1 MHKNRQEQPPM
12 PDTKGISPMKTH
24 LRMKAAVALCLLLA
38 LLSALLCAGCTDTDA
53 ANSAA
58 GSSSQTQNDASSA
71 PNDQLVQTNEF
82 QGQTVKIYTAAF
94 NEGYVTEIGSNADNE
109 NCPDALSEAIVNRTQ
124 LVEDTYGIDIE
135 ETILVDP
142 KRYGGTFLTAVREFA
157 TAGTFEYDIY
167 YPCLLDAGSMAAE
180 GLLLDLNNAPGI
192 RIQNS
197 WWDQIIIQDTTIDGK
212 TYYLTGDIGLRAKNA
227 AGFIYFNKNLFDQHG
242 IPYPYQTVRDMQ
254 WTIDAVLN
262 IISAASISQDLDRDG
277 VITYHD
283 MYGWSGQN
291 GDIHTL
297 FYASGE
303 RIAKSDEQNNLSITV
318 YNVRSAGVVDKIIS
332 LMQNDAEYVL
342 GDDFFNES
350 PTPMVLLEETFKAD
364 RCLFYSGNTETAL
377 RLGDMEGDFGI
388 LPMPMYDTTQ
398 GQYYTM
404 IGAWSANAYC
414 IPYGMS
420 EAQSYRAQVILDALG
435 GYSVDTVAKAYYDVV
450 LQYQKLR
457 SDEDVEMLK
466 LIFSSA
472 GTDLGHIYSIGGI
485 PAMLTA
491 QASATPGQFASSY
504 QALEGAADA
513 ALADLINT
521 FEQLDH

>member
-1 MHKNRQEQPPM
+1 MNIHLHKR
-12 PDTKGISPMKTH
+12 
-24 LRMKAAVALCLLLA
+24 AAVALCLLLA
-38 LLSALLCAGCTDTDA
+38 MLFALLCAGCNDA
-53 ANSAA
+53 PAESTAA
-58 GSSSQTQNDASSA
+58 GSDSPSQDETESA
-71 PNDQLVQTNEF
+71 PSDLFVQTDEF
-82 QGQTVKIYTAAF
+82 QGQTIRVFTAAF
-94 NEGYVTEIGSNADNE
+94 NDAYVTEIGNNAENE
-109 NCPDALSEAIVNRTQ
+109 ACPAALSEAIVNRTQ
-124 LVEDTYGIDIE
+124 LVEAAYGVTIE
-135 ETILVDP
+135 ETIQIDP
-142 KRYGGTFLTAVREFA
+142 KRYGGSFLVAVREFA
-157 TAGTFEYDIY
+157 TAGTFDYDIY
-167 YPCLLDAGSMAAE
+167 YPCLLDAGSMAAD
-180 GLLLDLNNAPGI
+180 GLLLNLNGAPGI

-197 WWDQIIIQDTTIDGK
+197 WWDQIIIQDTSIGGK

-242 IPYPYQTVRDMQ
+242 IAYPYQTVRDMQ
-254 WTIDAVLN
+254 WTIDEILE
-262 IISAASISQDLDRDG
+262 IISSANISQDLDSDG

-283 MYGWSGQN
+283 MYGWGGQN
-291 GDIHTL
+291 GDMHNL
-297 FYASGE
+297 FYSSGE
-303 RIAKSDEQNNLSITV
+303 RIAKADEQGDLAITV
-318 YNVRSAGVVDKIIS
+318 YNARSANVVDKIIS

-350 PTPMVLLEETFKAD
+350 PTPMVLLEDTFKSD

-388 LPMPMYDTTQ
+388 LPMPMYDSTQ

-404 IGAWSANAYC
+404 IGGWSSNAYC

-435 GYSVDTVAKAYYDVV
+435 AYSVDTVAKAYYDVV

-466 LIFSSA
+466 LIFSCA

-504 QALEGAADA
+504 QAVESAAEA
-513 ALADLINT
+513 ALADLIYT

>member
-1 MHKNRQEQPPM
+1 MKNLHK
-12 PDTKGISPMKTH
+12 
-24 LRMKAAVALCLLLA
+24 KATVSLCLLLA
-38 LLSALLCAGCTDTDA
+38 MLFVLVCAGCNDTAADNSTPESNSPAQSDTPSAPEDQFVQTDA
-53 ANSAA
+53 
-58 GSSSQTQNDASSA
+58 
-71 PNDQLVQTNEF
+71 F
-82 QGQTVKIYTAAF
+82 QGQTIKVFTAAF
-94 NEGYVTEIGSNADNE
+94 NDAYVTEIGSNADNE

-124 LVEDTYGIDIE
+124 LVEDTYGVTIE
-135 ETILVDP
+135 ETIEIDP
-142 KRYGGTFLTAVREFA
+142 KRYGGSFLTAVRQFA
-157 TAGTFEYDIY
+157 TAGTFDYDIY

-180 GLLLDLNNAPGI
+180 GLLLDLAHAPGI

-197 WWDQIIIQDTTIDGK
+197 WWDQIIIQDTTIGGK

-227 AGFIYFNKNLFDQHG
+227 AGCIYFNKNLFDQHG
-242 IPYPYQTVRDMQ
+242 IPYPYQTVRDME
-254 WTIDAVLN
+254 WTLDEVLS
-262 IISAASISQDLDRDG
+262 IISTAGISQELDGDG

-283 MYGWSGQN
+283 MYGWGGQN
-291 GDIHTL
+291 GDVHNL
-297 FYASGE
+297 FYSSGE
-303 RIAKSDEQNNLSITV
+303 RIAKSDEQGNLSITV
-318 YNVRSAGVVDKIIS
+318 YNTRSSGVVDKILS

-350 PTPMVLLEETFKAD
+350 PTPMVMLEETFKAD

-404 IGAWSANAYC
+404 IGGWSSNAYC

-420 EAQSYRAQVILDALG
+420 EEQSYRAEVILDALG
-435 GYSVDTVAKAYYDVV
+435 AYSVDTVAKAYYDVV

-485 PAMLTA
+485 PSMLTQ
-491 QASATPGQFASSY
+491 QASLTPGQFASSY
-504 QALEGAADA
+504 QALESAAND
-513 ALADLINT
+513 ALADLIFT

>member
-1 MHKNRQEQPPM
+1 MR
-12 PDTKGISPMKTH
+12 SH
-24 LRMKAAVALCLLLA
+24 LQKRAAVALCLLFA
-38 LLSALLCAGCTDTDA
+38 LLFALLCAGCVDAAESGAPESSSPPQSDTESAPSDLFVQTDA
-53 ANSAA
+53 
-58 GSSSQTQNDASSA
+58 
-71 PNDQLVQTNEF
+71 F
-82 QGQTVKIYTAAF
+82 QGQTVRVFTAAF
-94 NEGYVTEIGSNADNE
+94 NDAYVTEIGNNADNE
-109 NCPDALSEAIVNRTQ
+109 ACPAALSEAIVNRTQ
-124 LVEDTYGIDIE
+124 LVEAAYGITIE
-135 ETILVDP
+135 ETIEIDP
-142 KRYGGTFLTAVREFA
+142 KRYGGSFLTAVREFA
-157 TAGTFEYDIY
+157 TAGTFDYDIY

-180 GLLLDLNNAPGI
+180 GLLLNLQGAPGI

-197 WWDQIIIQDTTIDGK
+197 WWDQIIIQDTSIGGK

-227 AGFIYFNKNLFDQHG
+227 AGFIYFNKNLFNQNG
-242 IPYPYQTVRDMQ
+242 IAYPYQTVRDMK
-254 WTIDAVLN
+254 WTIDEVLE
-262 IISAASISQDLDRDG
+262 IISAAHLSQDLDSDG

-283 MYGWSGQN
+283 MYGWGGQN
-291 GDIHTL
+291 GDMHNL
-297 FYASGE
+297 FYSSGE
-303 RIAKSDEQNNLSITV
+303 RIAKADEQGDLSITV
-318 YNVRSAGVVDKIIS
+318 YNARSANVVDKIIS

-350 PTPMVLLEETFKAD
+350 PTPMVMLEETFKSD

-404 IGAWSANAYC
+404 IGGWSSNAYC

-420 EAQSYRAQVILDALG
+420 EEQSYRAQVILDALG
-435 GYSVDTVAKAYYDVV
+435 AYSVDTVAKAYYDVV

-466 LIFSSA
+466 LIFSCA

-491 QASATPGQFASSY
+491 QASGTPGQFASSY
-504 QALEGAADA
+504 QAVESAAET
-513 ALADLINT
+513 ALADLIYT
-521 FEQLDH
+521 FEQLEH

>member
-1 MHKNRQEQPPM
+1 MKNHLHKR
-12 PDTKGISPMKTH
+12 T
-24 LRMKAAVALCLLLA
+24 AAALCLLLA
-38 LLSALLCAGCTDTDA
+38 MLFTLLCAGCGDA
-53 ANSAA
+53 STESSAA
-58 GSSSQTQNDASSA
+58 GNSSPASSDNTVTT
-71 PNDQLVQTNEF
+71 NDLFVKTDEF
-82 QGQTVKIYTAAF
+82 QGQTVKVFTAAF
-94 NEGYVTEIGSNADNE
+94 NDAYVTEIGDNVNNE
-109 NCPDALSEAIVNRTQ
+109 TCPDALREAIVNRTQ
-124 LVEDTYGIDIE
+124 LVEDAYGVTIE
-135 ETILVDP
+135 ETILIDP
-142 KRYGGTFLTAVREFA
+142 KRYGGSFLTAVREFA
-157 TAGTFEYDIY
+157 TAGTFDYDIY

-180 GLLLDLNNAPGI
+180 GLLLNLNGAPGI

-197 WWDQIIIQDTTIDGK
+197 WWDQIIIQDTSIGGK

-227 AGFIYFNKNLFDQHG
+227 AACIYFNKNLFDQYG
-242 IPYPYQTVRDMQ
+242 IKYPYQTVRDLQ
-254 WTIDAVLN
+254 WTLDEVLE
-262 IISAASISQDLDRDG
+262 IISSVGLSTELDGDG

-283 MYGWSGQN
+283 MYGWGGQN
-291 GDIHTL
+291 GDMHNL
-297 FYASGE
+297 FYSSGE
-303 RIAKSDEQNNLSITV
+303 RIAKSDEQGQLSITV
-318 YNVRSAGVVDKIIS
+318 YNNRSANVVDKIIS

-350 PTPMVLLEETFKAD
+350 PTPMVLLEDTFKSD

-388 LPMPMYDTTQ
+388 LPVPMYDTTQ

-404 IGAWSANAYC
+404 IGAWSSNAYC

-420 EAQSYRAQVILDALG
+420 EEQSYRAQVILDALG
-435 GYSVDTVAKAYYDVV
+435 AYSVDTVATAYYDVV

-466 LIFSSA
+466 LIFGST

-485 PAMLTA
+485 PSMLTA

-504 QALEGAADA
+504 QAVESAAES
-513 ALADLINT
+513 ALKDLIYT